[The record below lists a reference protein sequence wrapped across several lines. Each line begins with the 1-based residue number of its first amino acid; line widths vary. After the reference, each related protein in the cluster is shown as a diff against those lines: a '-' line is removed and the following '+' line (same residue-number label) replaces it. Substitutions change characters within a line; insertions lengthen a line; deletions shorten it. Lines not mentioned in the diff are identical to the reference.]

1 MDSLVNNF
9 DTDLRNSVLSI
20 VEKVPESISVFQRVY
35 DAGRSNSNELEP
47 SRKSQKLAN
56 GTSTAEEGIDKS
68 NIIFGLKDV
77 SVLSPLRKKLDLAL
91 HLSRKDRKPTL
102 SLLRDGKQELSIGD
116 LSKNIKMAV
125 FLPVAEKM
133 GNVYLFIT
141 YTKSVD
147 DKYGEPILITLNKES
162 ILQQFKQNGIIDK
175 EGEEFV
181 KCIEYM
187 RKQAILAGFRI
198 TDPFFTNSSQQSPSF
213 HVECHRGTKEGT
225 LYFLPEH
232 LIFGFKKPI
241 LVFQSSDI
249 ESITYTSI
257 TRLTF
262 NITLVTKEGEKFELS
277 MIDQSEY
284 NKIDEYVKRK
294 QVTDKSMSEEL
305 KAKSNYKN
313 QQAAQGENN
322 EPSALKEAAQMM
334 EGGNNG
340 GNNLNGGDFASD
352 DDEDDA
358 NFEAESGSS
367 DGSEDE
373 SGEEGFDNETAEREA
388 MREEQHEEQHE
399 MEDAEAD
406 EEDDIEQ
413 GINDPDE
420 AGDIPIELDDDGDDY
435 DGGDD
440 DEGSGVEYD

>member
-1 MDSLVNNF
+1 MDSLLNNL
-9 DTDLRNSVLSI
+9 DPELRNSVLSI
-20 VEKVPESISVFQRVY
+20 VKKVPESVSIFQKVY
-35 DAGRSNSNELEP
+35 DAGRTSNNEFEP
-47 SRKSQKLAN
+47 LRKSQKLGN
-56 GTSTAEEGIDKS
+56 ESTSEESIDRS
-68 NIIFGLKDV
+68 SVIFGLNDV
-77 SVLSPLRKKLDLAL
+77 SVLSPLRKKLNLAL
-91 HLSRKDRKPTL
+91 HLSRGDKTPTL
-102 SLLRDGKQELSIGD
+102 SLLRDGRQELAIRD
-116 LSKNIKMAV
+116 LGKNITMAV

-147 DKYGEPILITLNKES
+147 DKYGDPILITLNKES
-162 ILQQFKQNGIIDK
+162 VLQQFKQNGII
-175 EGEEFV
+175 ENEIGEFT

-262 NITLVTKEGEKFELS
+262 NVNLVTKEDEKFEFS

-284 NKIDEYVKRK
+284 NKIDDYVKRK

-322 EPSALKEAAQMM
+322 EPSALKEAAQLM
-334 EGGNNG
+334 EGGNEG
-340 GNNLNGGDFASD
+340 GNLNGAEFDDD
-352 DDEDDA
+352 DDENDA
-358 NFEAESGSS
+358 NFEEESGSS
-367 DGSEDE
+367 DGSDE
-373 SGEEGFDNETAEREA
+373 SGEEEMNDETADREA
-388 MREEQHEEQHE
+388 MREEQHDEQHE
-399 MEDAEAD
+399 MEDAEA
-406 EEDDIEQ
+406 EKAEDLEQ
-413 GINDPDE
+413 EQDGGGDAD
-420 AGDIPIELDDDGDDY
+420 DIPIELDDDDD
-435 DGGDD
+435 GDD

>member
-1 MDSLVNNF
+1 MDSLLNNF
-9 DTDLRNSVLSI
+9 DPELRNSVLSI
-20 VEKVPESISVFQRVY
+20 VGKMPESVSVFQRVY
-35 DAGRSNSNELEP
+35 DAGRASNNELEP
-47 SRKSQKLAN
+47 LRKSQKLEN
-56 GTSTAEEGIDKS
+56 GGTAEEGIDRS
-68 NIIFGLKDV
+68 RVIFGLNDV
-77 SVLSPLRKKLDLAL
+77 SVLSPLRKKLNLAL
-91 HLSRKDRKPTL
+91 HLSRKDRSPTL
-102 SLLRDGKQELSIGD
+102 SLLRDGKQELSVRD
-116 LSKNIKMAV
+116 LGKNITMAV

-133 GNVYLFIT
+133 GNIYLFIK

-147 DKYGEPILITLNKES
+147 DKYGDPVLITLNKES
-162 ILQQFKQNGIIDK
+162 VLQQFKQSGIIDK
-175 EGEEFV
+175 EVGEFTN
-181 KCIEYM
+181 CIEYM

-241 LVFQSSDI
+241 LVFESSDI

-262 NITLVTKEGEKFELS
+262 NVTLVTKEGEKFEFS

-284 NKIDEYVKRK
+284 NKIDDYVKRK

-313 QQAAQGENN
+313 QQVAQSETN
-322 EPSALKEAAQMM
+322 EPSALKEAAQLM
-334 EGGNNG
+334 EGGGKG
-340 GNNLNGGDFASD
+340 GNLNGGDLGSD
-352 DDEDDA
+352 DDDEENDA

-367 DGSEDE
+367 DGSDDE
-373 SGEEGFDNETAEREA
+373 SDEEEVNDEAADREA
-388 MREEQHEEQHE
+388 LREERHDEQHE
-399 MEDAEAD
+399 MEDAEA
-406 EEDDIEQ
+406 EEAEDVEQEQDD
-413 GINDPDE
+413 GGAD
-420 AGDIPIELDDDGDDY
+420 DIPIELDDDDD
-435 DGGDD
+435 GDD

>member
-1 MDSLVNNF
+1 MDSLLNSF
-9 DTDLRNSVLSI
+9 DPELRNSVLSI
-20 VEKVPESISVFQRVY
+20 VRRIPESTSIFQKVY
-35 DAGRSNSNELEP
+35 DAGRASNSESE
-47 SRKSQKLAN
+47 SRRKSQKLEH
-56 GTSTAEEGIDKS
+56 GSTVEEGIDRS
-68 NIIFGLKDV
+68 SVIFGLNDV
-77 SVLSPLRKKLDLAL
+77 SVLSPLRKKLNLAL
-91 HLSRKDRKPTL
+91 HLSRKDRNPTL
-102 SLLRDGKQELSIGD
+102 SLLRDGKQELSISNLG
-116 LSKNIKMAV
+116 SNIAMAV

-133 GNVYLFIT
+133 SNVYLFIT

-147 DKYGEPILITLNKES
+147 DRYGDPILIALNKES
-162 ILQQFKQNGIIDK
+162 VLQQFKQNGIIEK
-175 EGEEFV
+175 ETGEFT

-262 NITLVTKEGEKFELS
+262 NVTLVTKEDEKFEFS
-277 MIDQSEY
+277 MIDQTEY
-284 NKIDEYVKRK
+284 NKIDDYVKRK

-313 QQAAQGENN
+313 QQAAQGETS
-322 EPSALKEAAQMM
+322 EHSALKEAAQLV
-334 EGGNNG
+334 EGGNDG
-340 GNNLNGGDFASD
+340 GNLNAGEFGSD
-352 DDEDDA
+352 DDEENDA

-367 DGSEDE
+367 DGSDDE
-373 SGEEGFDNETAEREA
+373 SDEEIDDNAAEREA
-388 MREEQHEEQHE
+388 LREEQHEEQHE
-399 MEDAEAD
+399 IEDAEAEG
-406 EEDDIEQ
+406 EEAEEPENAEQEQ
-413 GINDPDE
+413 GGTD
-420 AGDIPIELDDDGDDY
+420 DIPIELDDDDDGDEE
-435 DGGDD
+435 
-440 DEGSGVEYD
+440 EGSGVEYD